1 MSVPE
6 GASLFQALVLAL
18 WKFQGFLAGELFV
31 NLLAAIEERVVG
43 ELRAREPGRYRD
55 KGYGQ
60 RQWRLPFG
68 RISYRLRK
76 LKDLSTGKVFS
87 PLREAVGI
95 PERVRWCEETL
106 LPGYRLGVLQSFRKS
121 ARTVARNAPTGEG
134 PNHRT
139 LHRRFQ
145 DFAAAH
151 LDPVPDLRHTRGP
164 KPAAH
169 QQADGTKLKLQNAG
183 RDAGSTD
190 LRIVIGSRTP
200 ESKLEVLDFSL
211 GKSWDEIAARV
222 RSKFPRLP
230 RSLVHDG
237 EEGIS
242 SALAGPSTVCQRCLV
257 HGRRNLKFA
266 LYSDGFKKADQ
277 QWVKRDFAAIA
288 GLRMCKE
295 ELKALDSADKRA
307 LEQLLAESVKA
318 AERLKERLPESTYPA
333 TRSYVLGL
341 VDQGLSYLHHLL
353 HGGEKLLLSTNRSEN
368 IMGQLALRLKRIG
381 RRWSLEG
388 GLNMIAAVLTSSLHP
403 ERYDK
408 IERAAR
414 GEQLD
419 HQVSI
424 LINDLAVSWA
434 S

>member
-31 NLLAAIEERVVG
+31 KLLAAIEERLVG

-68 RISYRLRK
+68 TVRYRLRK
-76 LKDLSTGKVFS
+76 LKDLHGGGVFS

-95 PERVRWCEETL
+95 PDRVRWSEESM
-106 LPGYRLGVLQSFRKS
+106 LPGYRLGILQSFRKS
-121 ARTVARNAPTGEG
+121 ARTVAKSAPAGVG
-134 PNHRT
+134 PNHST

-145 DFAAAH
+145 DFAAGH
-151 LDPVPDLRHTRGP
+151 LDPIPDLSHTRGS
-164 KPAAH
+164 KPTAH
-169 QQADGTKLKLQNAG
+169 QQADGTKLKLQRAG
-183 RDAGSTD
+183 HDAGLTD

-200 ESKLEVLDFSL
+200 GSKLEVLDFSL
-211 GKSWDEIAARV
+211 GTSWEQIAARV
-222 RSKFPRLP
+222 RTRFPRP
-230 RSLVHDG
+230 ARSLVYDG
-237 EEGIS
+237 EPGITE
-242 SALAGPSTVCQRCLV
+242 ALAGPETVCQRCLV
-257 HGRRNLKFA
+257 HGQRNLKSA
-266 LYSDGFKKADQ
+266 LYADGFKRAEQ
-277 QWVKRDFAAIA
+277 RWVKRDFAAIA
-288 GLRMCKE
+288 GLRLCQKE
-295 ELKALDSADKRA
+295 LHALDPENRRA
-307 LEQLLAESVKA
+307 LQQLLTESERA
-318 AERLKERLPESTYPA
+318 AERLKAKLPVSTYPA

-341 VDQGLSYLHHLL
+341 VDQGLSYLRHMLD
-353 HGGEKLLLSTNRSEN
+353 GGEKLPLSTNRSEN

-388 GLNMIAAVLTSSLHP
+388 GLNMIAAVLTSALHP

-414 GEQLD
+414 GAL
-419 HQVSI
+419 HPQVSI
-424 LINDLAVSWA
+424 LISNLEVAWA

>member
-31 NLLAAIEERVVG
+31 KLLAAIEERLVG

-68 RISYRLRK
+68 TVRYRLRK
-76 LKDLSTGKVFS
+76 LKDLQGGGVFS

-95 PERVRWCEETL
+95 PDRVRWCEESL
-106 LPGYRLGVLQSFRKS
+106 LPGYRLGILQSFRKS
-121 ARTVARNAPTGEG
+121 ARTVAKSAPAGVG
-134 PNHRT
+134 PNHST

-145 DFAAAH
+145 DFAAGH
-151 LDPVPDLRHTRGP
+151 LDPIPDLSHTRGS
-164 KPAAH
+164 KPTAH
-169 QQADGTKLKLQNAG
+169 QQADGTKLKLQRAG
-183 RDAGSTD
+183 HDAGLTD

-200 ESKLEVLDFSL
+200 GSKLEVLDFSL
-211 GKSWDEIAARV
+211 GTSWEQIAARV
-222 RSKFPRLP
+222 RTRFPRP
-230 RSLVHDG
+230 ARSLVYDG
-237 EEGIS
+237 EPGITE
-242 SALAGPSTVCQRCLV
+242 ALAGPETVCQRCLV
-257 HGRRNLKFA
+257 HGQRNLKSA
-266 LYSDGFKKADQ
+266 LYADGFKRAEQ
-277 QWVKRDFAAIA
+277 RWVKRDFAAIA
-288 GLRMCKE
+288 GLRLCQKE
-295 ELKALDSADKRA
+295 LHALDPENRRA
-307 LEQLLAESVKA
+307 LQQLLTESERA
-318 AERLKERLPESTYPA
+318 AERLKAKLPVSTYPA

-341 VDQGLSYLHHLL
+341 VDQGLSYLRHMLD
-353 HGGEKLLLSTNRSEN
+353 GGEKLPLSTNRSEN

-388 GLNMIAAVLTSSLHP
+388 GLNMIAAVLTSALHP

-414 GEQLD
+414 GAL
-419 HQVSI
+419 HPQVSI
-424 LINDLAVSWA
+424 LISNLEVAWA

>member
-1 MSVPE
+1 VSVPE

-31 NLLAAIEERVVG
+31 KLLAAIEERLVG

-68 RISYRLRK
+68 TVRYRLRK
-76 LKDLSTGKVFS
+76 LKDLQGGGVFS

-95 PERVRWCEETL
+95 PDRVRWCEESL
-106 LPGYRLGVLQSFRKS
+106 LPGYRLGILQSFRKS
-121 ARTVARNAPTGEG
+121 ARTVAKSAPAGVG
-134 PNHRT
+134 PNHST

-145 DFAAAH
+145 DFAAGH
-151 LDPVPDLRHTRGP
+151 LDPIPDLSHTRGS
-164 KPAAH
+164 KPTAH
-169 QQADGTKLKLQNAG
+169 QQADGTKLKLQRAG
-183 RDAGSTD
+183 HDAGLTD

-200 ESKLEVLDFSL
+200 GSKLEVLDFSL
-211 GKSWDEIAARV
+211 GTSWEQIAARV
-222 RSKFPRLP
+222 RTRFPRP
-230 RSLVHDG
+230 ARSLVYDG
-237 EEGIS
+237 EPGITE
-242 SALAGPSTVCQRCLV
+242 ALAGPETVCQRCLV
-257 HGRRNLKFA
+257 HGQRNLKSA
-266 LYSDGFKKADQ
+266 LYADGFKRAEQ
-277 QWVKRDFAAIA
+277 RWVKRDFAAIA
-288 GLRMCKE
+288 GLRLCQKE
-295 ELKALDSADKRA
+295 LHALDPENRRA
-307 LEQLLAESVKA
+307 LQQLLTESERA
-318 AERLKERLPESTYPA
+318 AERLKAKLPVSTYPA

-341 VDQGLSYLHHLL
+341 VDQGLSYLRHMLD
-353 HGGEKLLLSTNRSEN
+353 GGEKLPLSTNRSEN

-388 GLNMIAAVLTSSLHP
+388 GLNMIAAVLTSALHP

-414 GEQLD
+414 GAL
-419 HQVSI
+419 HPQVSI
-424 LINDLAVSWA
+424 LISNLEVAWA